1 MKKESERKSLYKI
14 GWIFLILGSIL
25 YILVKVSHISA
36 GSFLLP
42 CLVHKYTGL
51 YCPGCGGTRAFTF
64 LMDGHFLKSLYYHP
78 VVLYGAALYL
88 WFMISNTIELLSKGR
103 FKVGMYYRD
112 RYIHLAVIII
122 ILNFIVKNAV
132 LIIWKYPMIP

>member
-25 YILVKVSHISA
+25 TILVKAFHIQLGA
-36 GSFLLP
+36 FLLP

-51 YCPGCGGTRAFTF
+51 YCPGCGGTRAFSF
-64 LMDGHFLKSLYYHP
+64 LMEGHFLKSLYYHP
-78 VVLYGAALYL
+78 VVYGVVIYL
-88 WFMISNTIELLSKGR
+88 WFMISNTIEILSKGR
-103 FKVGMYYRD
+103 CKIGMFYRD
-112 RYIHLAVIII
+112 RYIHIAVIII
-122 ILNFIVKNAV
+122 ILNFVIKNAV

>member
-25 YILVKVSHISA
+25 TILVKAFHIQLGA
-36 GSFLLP
+36 FLLP

-51 YCPGCGGTRAFTF
+51 YCPGCGGTRAFSF
-64 LMDGHFLKSLYYHP
+64 LMEGHFLKSLYYHP
-78 VVLYGAALYL
+78 VVVYGVVIYL
-88 WFMISNTIELLSKGR
+88 WFMISNTIEILSKGR
-103 FKVGMYYRD
+103 CKIGIFYRD
-112 RYIHLAVIII
+112 RYIHIAVIII
-122 ILNFIVKNAV
+122 ILNFLIKNAV